1 MNKKTIVILS
11 FLSFFSFLFLLSLTE
26 AREPSANRF
35 RYYMHEIFDGYV
47 HSKNS
52 FALKEYDV
60 SDIHLKNMQEAL
72 IEAKKYMPQQN
83 KDGTPI
89 DRKVFL
95 ERVDQLQNTLLY
107 LRTAVRG
114 GDVEVSKRLGEEVF
128 DMCVACHSEV
138 KVPYLFR
145 FPQRTTIFGEYMHK
159 ISDHADLARIYMEE
173 SVPGETELQFKLIG
187 YYLGLLQDV
196 FPEQGPS
203 GVIMDREGFN
213 NRLKET
219 QAITK
224 DLQKALREK
233 GAVDIADYK
242 KKINGLCVAC
252 HEPERLK

>member
-11 FLSFFSFLFLLSLTE
+11 FFSFFSFLFLLSLTE

-52 FALKEYDV
+52 FSLKEYDV

-83 KDGTPI
+83 KDGSPI

-114 GDVEVSKRLGEEVF
+114 GDVEVSKRLGEDVF
-128 DMCVACHSEV
+128 DMCVTCHSEV

-159 ISDHADLARIYMEE
+159 ISDHADLARIYLEE

-203 GVIMDREGFN
+203 GIIMDREGFN

-219 QAITK
+219 QAMTK
-224 DLQKALREK
+224 EQQKVLREK
-233 GAVDIADYK
+233 GAVNIEDYK
-242 KKINGLCVAC
+242 KKLNGLCVAC

>member
-1 MNKKTIVILS
+1 
-11 FLSFFSFLFLLSLTE
+11 
-26 AREPSANRF
+26 
-35 RYYMHEIFDGYV
+35 
-47 HSKNS
+47 
-52 FALKEYDV
+52 
-60 SDIHLKNMQEAL
+60 
-72 IEAKKYMPQQN
+72 
-83 KDGTPI
+83 
-89 DRKVFL
+89 L

-233 GAVDIADYK
+233 GAVDIEDYK
-242 KKINGLCVAC
+242 KKLNGLCVAC